1 MMKWEKL
8 SVTYTTNK
16 KLIFLAI
23 HWTKKKSSIKQQSTW
38 KDISFKKEKKYKQ
51 MYTQTYEKS
60 LFISDFKMLI
70 LKNMINILK
79 LNNPTF

>member
-1 MMKWEKL
+1 
-8 SVTYTTNK
+8 
-16 KLIFLAI
+16 
-23 HWTKKKSSIKQQSTW
+23 
-38 KDISFKKEKKYKQ
+38 